1 MVVVPVDRGDLL
13 QGQNDTVRDSRV
25 PHNIPRSIRNFRLPD
40 GKARRRP
47 GFSVYNSK
55 KIHGNMLSKHTAS
68 VIERERATISGTN
81 PKIAKTPLSYGLIR
95 WHDDFQPKVTRD
107 WTVEFLWT
115 MGDLENYVVNPFT
128 RRSEN
133 TFGASPVIVDLR
145 STAGVYL
152 FDQALL
158 ANHLTFTSGGQSN
171 TTDPTVTSGS
181 ETVDTF
187 GLSALSI
194 SHTNTLLEVTG
205 TLINSGVYDNNL
217 FKITHTLTSY
227 SPTDTIHIAVT
238 YATTSRQVTLYV
250 DGSAVGLY
258 VVPAGYVFV
267 GEEDALAG
275 GSTALQR
282 DIVLLNEH
290 TVRGHYSS
298 ACKSHVSATATG
310 LGNQTYGHSYAS
322 TIDLG
327 DPDPWACS
335 PPRGTG
341 MSELRIWHQERTTEE
356 ITANMLSPLGASPLP
371 DELKGYWRL
380 NDGGP
385 ISFDTTTSKRHGTIH
400 HGNAAYISDIDLLG
414 GIGLLL
420 ADGQHIK
427 KEFGPTDF
435 KFIED
440 SHIHLTDIFEHDP
453 DNVAVPGTMSNKHDF
468 TVQMQIRTPYT
479 WQQELNKRSGAVTYG
494 GTQSDTR
501 EMMETVEFALYDGGA
516 LNGDPTGEVSVRNE
530 TGSNILAANTEIWHR
545 SYDTTLFAVEGQA
558 ISDLGGRVVTN
569 LDERRRVPLCRGLLT
584 PTGNVALE
592 WFGLYP
598 DSGDVHSREFRL
610 VSTTALSLGTIHT
623 ITFSKRALF
632 DINGS
637 VTRAYGFELAIYIDD
652 SETPDITLTV
662 GTGLAG
668 TPSTDLS
675 NSDYTTFCMPH
686 GGVRDVLIGASYVN
700 DASDGS
706 IDLPLSTG
714 NAYLRN
720 DDTRRFMS
728 CYQDQP
734 GFFTLGFW
742 RMWSNALS
750 NRDVARWSNNSVK
763 DSSNPSLIFNLE
775 IDSVTGP
782 EIPSKSRFSSVFSLG
797 FKSWGL
803 AQQHL
808 SFSRS
813 AHPGAYSMEDRLG
826 YSEQPEEFQNNT
838 KEATCNGL
846 SFFSATLGQ
855 SYGLLAV
862 MDDVLFF
869 DNNLTGN
876 LRSLPL
882 PHRGMLNEFA
892 TGQRWEGTVIGDRT
906 ILTSPGAV
914 PKVYDGKVA
923 STAGF
928 REWQGGSPILSFE
941 QTGGSLSA
949 LNASGL
955 VWFSMRIVY
964 TSENKALQHISPVQ
978 VIKIES
984 TATDTDTNVLRV
996 DKIPPHP
1003 DPRITSI
1010 YVCFSAVGVAS
1021 RDLAI
1026 AGAVGPVAE
1035 GPLPNKYVDI
1045 FRYTG
1050 GEILAPIDT
1059 NVTPLPICAHSA
1071 SLNGRLY
1078 LSGSIVEPDTVFFSD
1093 AGNPER
1099 FDVVANK
1106 FVLEEGSG
1114 DRVVGLIA
1122 IFGSLFSLKPNSIW
1136 RIDEVAVGVHQQQRV
1151 AKLGPV
1157 SRQAVE
1163 LIVIP
1168 ESGRVAMVM
1177 WTFHGPYIFDGI
1189 NFQYIGFPIE
1199 GPIPYDWLDTSS
1211 VFITHDVIR
1220 RDLIFHFKS
1229 KKDDVITDRHDEA
1242 IVYNYRSR
1250 QWYEYGELIGST
1262 ALSLAFT
1269 QDISKSRVS
1278 SPTDSPLDLRSDS
1291 AYVALIGGENGH
1303 IYKWGEQDTDGLL
1316 DPAAPSKFQIISS
1329 GGSLIEVGPPDTGS
1343 GSVGDPIFAWANN
1356 ELHRLWATIVRK
1368 NFSDFFSIPI
1378 LSNGEST
1385 LILDTAYSSLKFIP
1399 AVGDTVFVGRPP
1411 AQIVFPWDLMGQ
1423 PFIDKTVKHLTT
1435 WQKKEFYHRYA
1446 RDWNEKTFQEWL
1458 PIRDSE
1464 GTRRKTAIHVGK
1476 CEAFK
1481 LETVSY
1487 DLGSELDAYA
1497 YHVEFKRDGTQKQ
1510 RIQ

>member
-1 MVVVPVDRGDLL
+1 MGFLPVDRGDLL

-128 RRSEN
+128 RKSKN
-133 TFGASPVIVDLR
+133 TFGVTPLIADLR

-158 ANHLTFTSGGQSN
+158 ANHLTFAFDGQSN

-194 SHTNTLLEVTG
+194 SHTNTVLEVTG
-205 TLINSGVYDNNL
+205 TLINSGVYDNTL
-217 FKITHTLTSY
+217 FKITHTLSNY
-227 SPTDTIHIAVT
+227 SPGETLHIAVT
-238 YATTSRQVTLYV
+238 YSTSSRQITLYI
-250 DGSAVGLY
+250 DGSAIGLY
-258 VVPAGYVFV
+258 VVLAGYVFV

-275 GSTALQR
+275 GTTALQR

-310 LGNQTYGHSYAS
+310 LGNQTYGHFYAS
-322 TIDLG
+322 TVDLG

-341 MSELRIWHQERTTEE
+341 MSELRIWHQERTPEE
-356 ITANMLSPLGASPLP
+356 LTANMLAPLDMSGLLV
-371 DELKGYWRL
+371 DLKGYWRL

-385 ISFDTTTSKRHGTIH
+385 LLFDSTSSKRHGTVH
-400 HGNAAYISDIDLLG
+400 HGNAAYISDVDLLG
-414 GIGLLL
+414 GIGLVV
-420 ADGQHIK
+420 ADGQHVK

-453 DNVAVPGTMSNKHDF
+453 DSVASPGGMSNKHDF

-494 GTQSDTR
+494 GTESDTR

-516 LNGDPTGEVSVRNE
+516 LSGTPTGEVSVRNE
-530 TGSNILAANTEIWHR
+530 AGTDILSTNSEIWHR

-569 LDERRRVPLCRGLLT
+569 IDERRRVPLCRGLLT
-584 PTGNVALE
+584 PTGNVVLE

-598 DSGDVHSREFRL
+598 ESGDVHSREFRL
-610 VSTTALSLGTIHT
+610 VSTTALSLGAVHT
-623 ITFSKRALF
+623 ITFKKRALF
-632 DINGS
+632 DINSS
-637 VTRAYGFELAIYIDD
+637 VTRAYGFELSIYIDD
-652 SETPDITLTV
+652 AETPDNTLTV
-662 GTGLAG
+662 GVGVAG
-668 TPSTDLS
+668 TPSTDLA
-675 NSDYTTFCMPH
+675 NINYTTFCMPH

-706 IDLPLSTG
+706 IDIPLGSG
-714 NAYLRN
+714 NSYLRN
-720 DDTRRFMS
+720 DNTRRFMS
-728 CYQDQP
+728 SYQDQP

-750 NRDVARWSNNSVK
+750 NRDVARWANSSVK

-797 FKSWGL
+797 FKSWGMT
-803 AQQHL
+803 QRHL
-808 SFSRS
+808 NFSRS

-826 YSEQPEEFQNNT
+826 YREQPDAFRNNAE
-838 KEATCNGL
+838 EATCHGL
-846 SFFSATLGQ
+846 SFFSSTLGQ

-869 DNNLTGN
+869 DD
-876 LRSLPL
+876 SLGGSLKCLPF

-892 TGQRWEGTVIGDRT
+892 TKQRWEGTVIGDRT
-906 ILTSPGAV
+906 ILTSPGAI
-914 PKVYDGKVA
+914 PKVYDGKIA

-941 QTGGSLSA
+941 QTGGSIPSLT
-949 LNASGL
+949 ASGL
-955 VWFSMRIVY
+955 VWFTMRIVY
-964 TSENKALQHISPVQ
+964 TSENRALQHISPVQ
-978 VIKIES
+978 VIKIDS
-984 TATDTDTNVLRV
+984 TFTETDTNVLRI
-996 DKIPPHP
+996 DKIPSHP

-1010 YVCFSAVGVAS
+1010 YVCFSSTGVAT

-1099 FDVVANK
+1099 FDVVTNK

-1114 DRVVGLIA
+1114 DRVVGLISM
-1122 IFGSLFSLKPNSIW
+1122 FGSLFCLKPNSIW
-1136 RIDEVAVGVHQQQRV
+1136 RVDEVSVGVHQQQRV

-1189 NFQYIGFPIE
+1189 NFQYIGFAIE
-1199 GPIPYDWLDTSS
+1199 GPDPYDWLDTSS
-1211 VFITHDVIR
+1211 VFITHDVTR

-1229 KKDDVITDRHDEA
+1229 KKNGVVVDRHDEA
-1242 IVYNYRSR
+1242 IVYNYRAR
-1250 QWYEYGELIGST
+1250 QWYEYGEMVGT
-1262 ALSLAFT
+1262 VALSLAFT
-1269 QDISKSRVS
+1269 QDVSKSRVS
-1278 SPTDSPLDLRSDS
+1278 SSTDSPLDLRSDS
-1291 AYVALIGGENGH
+1291 AYVALIGGKNGH
-1303 IYKWGEQDTDGLL
+1303 IYKWGEQDTDGLI
-1316 DPAAPSKFQIISS
+1316 DPDAPSKFTVVSA
-1329 GGSLIEVGPPDTGS
+1329 GGAQIEVGPPDVGA
-1343 GSVGDPIFAWANN
+1343 GAVGDPLFAWDDN
-1356 ELHRLWATIVRK
+1356 ELHMLWVTVVKK
-1368 NFSDFFSIPI
+1368 NFSDFFSLPI
-1378 LSNGEST
+1378 LSNSNNT
-1385 LILDTAYSSLKFIP
+1385 LLLDINYGPPKFDPII
-1399 AVGDTVFVGRPP
+1399 GDTVFIGRPP
-1411 AQIVFPWDLMGQ
+1411 AQIIFPWDLMGI
-1423 PFIDKTVKHLTT
+1423 PFADKIVKHLIT
-1435 WQKKEFYHRYA
+1435 WQKEEFYYRYA
-1446 RDWNEKTFQEWL
+1446 RDWNEKTFQKWE
-1458 PIRDSE
+1458 PVRDSE
-1464 GTRRKTAIHVGK
+1464 GTRRKTAIQVGK
-1476 CEAFK
+1476 CESFK

-1497 YHVEFKRDGTQKQ
+1497 YHVDFLGDGTQRQ
-1510 RIQ
+1510 RIK